1 MNDLTSLLQRANI
14 KSAVIVDDAYDQIPL
29 ARDLLPDDAS
39 WSQFFDDLNSADN
52 DQLKQIFPAYDGMRA
67 DALRNSDAFVATI
80 WQQRQAIRQEL
91 VDPLFQRYD
100 QEKAA
105 DLAYLQSLTE
115 ILAALNLQ
123 CSSAGRNFA
132 AAAAAADL
140 IVIDLYLSSSQDN
153 DAMACS
159 INGLKEVIN
168 NRMANPPL
176 VILMSRSPYLEEKR
190 KEFRDGSGLFESTF
204 RIIRKT
210 DLAQDGKL
218 QRLLTRLAAHYHD
231 SIRLATFLH
240 SWQTGLSRACD
251 RTANLI
257 RTLDL
262 ADVAQIQQLLL
273 AEEGEPPGSYLVD
286 VFDLVL
292 QHEIEGED
300 SIINAAMELNGLNSD
315 VYPPP
320 YVAGSPDL
328 QALVCR
334 SLFHNIGRLRL
345 KNPTASPVSFG
356 EILQRKSLAA
366 VAQEP
371 QAVETALVPVENV
384 APEPAAAPFAYMGNS
399 DVFAVMTPACDLQR
413 LAKRIL
419 LLKGTLVPLTQ
430 TNWFYKDSKD
440 VIRTAVYQS
449 TSGER
454 FYIKW
459 DPKHIEAVSDDDL
472 KKILDAP
479 NGFHIVGRLREAPAL
494 ELQQKLL
501 SKWGRVGLLAPM
513 PATFPVKIE
522 AYFPNLQKKLA
533 KIEAKGLTDNAGVC
547 FVGRKNEEEARVLV
561 LCEDACESL
570 CKAVQAIT
578 LEQVEAVAR
587 PVVEFLQSNEAL
599 LILQKGV
606 DFSRVSEN
614 KFLEINVTAPGA
626 EGQSPVKRPIGLIRQ
641 DGDWVTNIILN
652 GNDLKRAGVI
662 LVVSEPV

>member
-1 MNDLTSLLQRANI
+1 MNDLATLLQRANI
-14 KSAVIVDDAYDQIPL
+14 KSAIVIDDAYEQIPL
-29 ARDLLPDDAS
+29 ARDLLPDDTS
-39 WSQFFDDLNSADN
+39 WSQFFEDLNDTDN
-52 DQLKQIFPAYDGMRA
+52 AQLKQIFPPYDGMRA
-67 DALRNSDAFVATI
+67 DELRNSDAFVSTL
-80 WQQRQAIRQEL
+80 WQQRQVIRKEL
-91 VDPLFQRYD
+91 IDPLFLRYD
-100 QEKAA
+100 QDKVA

-132 AAAAAADL
+132 AAAATADL

-153 DAMACS
+153 EAMAYS

-168 NRMANPPL
+168 NRMVKPPL
-176 VILMSRSPYLEEKR
+176 VVLMSRSSRLEEKR

-210 DLAQDGKL
+210 DLTQDGKL
-218 QRLLTRLAAHYHD
+218 PRLLSRLAEHYQD

-300 SIINAAMELNGLNSD
+300 TIISAAMELNGLNSE

-334 SLFHNIGRLRL
+334 SLFHNTGRLRL

-356 EILQRKSLAA
+356 DILQRKPLVVA
-366 VAQEP
+366 AQEP
-371 QAVETALVPVENV
+371 QAVGAPVPAEGV
-384 APEPAAAPFAYMGNS
+384 APEVVTVPFAYMGNS

-413 LAKRIL
+413 LAKRVL

-430 TNWFYKDSKD
+430 TNWFYKDTKD
-440 VIRTAVYQS
+440 VIRTVVYQS
-449 TSGER
+449 ASGER

-459 DPKHIEAVSDDDL
+459 DPKYIEAASDDDL
-472 KKILDAP
+472 KKFLEAP
-479 NGFHIVGRLREAPAL
+479 NGFHIVSRLREAPAL

-501 SKWGRVGLLAPM
+501 SKLGRVGLLAPM

-522 AYFPNLQKKLA
+522 AYFPNLEKKLT
-533 KIEAKGLTDNAGVC
+533 KIEAKGLTDNNGVC
-547 FVGRKNEEEARVLV
+547 FVGRKNDEEARTLV

-570 CKAVQAIT
+570 CKAVQAIN
-578 LEQVEAVAR
+578 LEQVEASAR
-587 PVVEFLQSNEAL
+587 PVVEFLRSNEAL

-606 DFSRVSEN
+606 DFSRVSDN
-614 KFLEINVTAPGA
+614 KFLEINLTTPGI
-626 EGQSPVKRPIGLIRQ
+626 EGQPAVKQPIGLIRQ
-641 DGDWVTNIILN
+641 DGDWLANIILN
-652 GNDLKRAGVI
+652 GNDLKRAGVV
-662 LVVSEPV
+662 LVVSEAA